1 MMARATTALC
11 VAWLLTVG
19 LSAQASQPPFPQ
31 LTAPVNDTA
40 QVIDAASAGELDR
53 IIRSLQTAT
62 GDVIVVA
69 TVPTIGS
76 YGSIEEYALRLFES
90 AGIGT
95 RTNDN
100 GLLVVVAVNDRKVRI
115 EVGYGLEE
123 FITDGYAGEVIRTRL
138 LPAFREG
145 NYGSGLVAGVRQI
158 ALRLAERR
166 GATLSDLPAAPEP
179 PRPQRNRQSSG
190 TARAIITMLF
200 VFFLIMAANRN
211 NGGPGVRRRGRHGM
225 WSGWYGGVGGFGGGF
240 GSGGFRGGGFGGG
253 GFGGGGFGGF
263 GGGRS
268 GGGGASGG
276 W

>member
-1 MMARATTALC
+1 MITRATTALC

-19 LSAQASQPPFPQ
+19 LTAQASQPPFPQ

-76 YGSIEEYALRLFES
+76 YGSIEEYSLRLFEA

-100 GLLVVVAVNDRKVRI
+100 GLLVVVAVNERKVRI

-123 FITDGYAGEVIRTRL
+123 FITDGYAGEVIRTRF

-145 NYGSGLVAGVRQI
+145 NYGSGLAAGVRQI

-166 GATLSDLPAAPEP
+166 GATLSDLPVPAEP
-179 PRPQRNRQSSG
+179 ARPQRERSSSG
-190 TARAIITMLF
+190 TARAIITMLI